1 MIQFIDKHRNHFT
14 VEFICTT
21 LNTHRV
27 GGFLTSR
34 GYRQSK
40 ARGLSVRSLRDA
52 ALESALPKFINKTT
66 VSTGF
71 AKCGTRCAVKE
82 STLDVNRPRV

>member
-52 ALESALPKFINKTT
+52 AL
-66 VSTGF
+66 V
-71 AKCGTRCAVKE
+71 
-82 STLDVNRPRV
+82 